1 MPEVSERVFHTGSDI
16 SGATG
21 ETLWLRCARSGEPR
35 ALWFLEGKILGAIK
49 SSSRP
54 LVQRLYLLDMWQDRR
69 SFLEPFL
76 GVHNSS
82 GTVGSNRAPV
92 STDFSNCYSLLSLL
106 SVFLF
111 SEVSFCF
118 FFPFFCSN
126 RPVWN
131 YKPSRRPS
139 IRRSFDFSLAG
150 NHAKQPLIRIIIR
163 TWKRHTGFNA
173 VAKRSMASK
182 RNCTPCLWLLF
193 TEQRSSCWAHS
204 HLDHRGSEKKKRQRC
219 LLCQKIPS
227 GIYFYF
233 IFYIF

>member
-21 ETLWLRCARSGEPR
+21 ETLWLRCARSDEPR
-35 ALWFLEGKILGAIK
+35 ALWFLEEKVRGAIK

-92 STDFSNCYSLLSLL
+92 STDFSNCYSSLSLL
-106 SVFLF
+106 SIFLF

-118 FFPFFCSN
+118 FSFFLFKPTSLKLQTVTTSLNQAELWFQLSRESCKTASHQ
-126 RPVWN
+126 N
-131 YKPSRRPS
+131 Y
-139 IRRSFDFSLAG
+139 
-150 NHAKQPLIRIIIR
+150 N
-163 TWKRHTGFNA
+163 
-173 VAKRSMASK
+173 
-182 RNCTPCLWLLF
+182 
-193 TEQRSSCWAHS
+193 
-204 HLDHRGSEKKKRQRC
+204 
-219 LLCQKIPS
+219 
-227 GIYFYF
+227 
-233 IFYIF
+233 